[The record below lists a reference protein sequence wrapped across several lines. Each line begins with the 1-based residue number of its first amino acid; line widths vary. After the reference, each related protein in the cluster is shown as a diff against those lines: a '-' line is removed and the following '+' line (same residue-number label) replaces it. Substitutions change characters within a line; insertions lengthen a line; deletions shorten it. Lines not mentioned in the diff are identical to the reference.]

1 MRRQDREVKDWD
13 QIVRIMDGCDTCRLG
28 LIDGKRVYI
37 VPLSFGYVIQDG
49 KVSLYF
55 HGAQQGRKLDL
66 MSDGGEAAFE
76 MDRSFGI
83 RAIGNGHYTM
93 PYQSVC
99 GYGKVAFVE
108 NRKEKENALRVLLS
122 HYSAERMMDFS
133 DAVYEQ
139 TCVFRLD
146 VTEITCKEN
155 K

>member
-13 QIVRIMDGCDTCRLG
+13 QIVQIMDGCDTCRLG

-55 HGAQQGRKLDL
+55 HGAKQGRKLDL

-83 RAIGNGHYTM
+83 RAIGDGHYTM
-93 PYQSVC
+93 AYQSVC